1 MKKTNLYIGLLE
13 LGKLI
18 PCVCVLVL
26 LVSLLSSGKVSNT
39 SIEAMTEQVVAQA
52 DLSHVQLADN
62 QMVKRL
68 YGIDPSAYDGIT
80 LYYPISNMDA
90 DEIFLIRLADVS
102 QQETVKQAI
111 DARLETQ
118 LASFDGYGVDQ
129 YETLEKSV
137 VVVQGNYILWV
148 SAADTEPIVRAFKE
162 GL

>member
-26 LVSLLSSGKVSNT
+26 LVGLLSSGKVSNT
-39 SIEAMTEQVVAQA
+39 GIEAMTEQVVAQA

>member
-1 MKKTNLYIGLLE
+1 MKKTNRQIGLLE
-13 LGKLI
+13 IGKLI
-18 PCVCVLVL
+18 PCICVLLL

-39 SIEAMTEQVVAQA
+39 SIEDMSELVVAQA
-52 DLSHVQLADN
+52 DLSHVQMADN

-80 LYYPISNMDA
+80 LYYPVSNMDA

-102 QQETVKQAI
+102 QQETVKAAI

-129 YETLEKSV
+129 YDKLEKSV

-148 SAADTEPIVRAFKE
+148 SGGDTESLVRAFRE

>member
-13 LGKLI
+13 LGKII
-18 PCVCVLVL
+18 PCVYVLIL
-26 LVSLLSSGKVSNT
+26 LVSLLSNGKVSNT
-39 SIEAMTEQVVAQA
+39 SIETMSEQVLAQA

-68 YGIDPSAYDGIT
+68 YGIDPSEYDGIT

-90 DEIFLIRLADVS
+90 DELFLIRLADVS

-111 DARLETQ
+111 DARLATQ

-129 YETLEKSV
+129 YDTLEKSV

-148 SAADTEPIVRAFKE
+148 SGADTEPIVRAFKE